1 MLLLVLVK
9 KELMYQL
16 KRQQLV
22 KTDMATCWDFFSS
35 PGNLQKITPKYMG
48 FDVLT
53 EVPEKMYEGLMI
65 EYRVR
70 PLLGIPMNWITE
82 ITHVKEHHFFVDEQ
96 RKGPYRIWHHEHHFE
111 TVDNGV
117 LMSDIVSYELPFGIL
132 GKIAHP
138 ILVQRKLNEI
148 FDFRFEIVEE
158 IFK

>member
-9 KELMYQL
+9 NDLMYQL